1 MPSTAEYTTPE
12 EVREQ
17 IDKRLTTKDGP
28 LTLMIRAASRAIDN
42 ACNRPDG
49 FLAPTLGTARLFTG
63 SGDGIQRI
71 DECAAVSLV
80 EARDSGSGSYV
91 AWEAADW
98 VAASGDPRAPDF
110 NSTPYT
116 FLLATGD
123 GASTFTPR
131 VPGWGWRGWSA
142 DRDGG
147 GLSGGSGRRGALPS
161 VRVTARWGYALTV
174 PDPIRQATITQVARW
189 FKRGE
194 SAWADAVGSEQT
206 GGVLMYRKPLDPD
219 IVLLLRQGRYIRVS
233 V

>member
-1 MPSTAEYTTPE
+1 MASAVEYCTVE
-12 EVREQ
+12 ELRDQ
-17 IDKRLTTKDGP
+17 IDKRLATKDGAI
-28 LTLMIRAASRAIDN
+28 TLLIRAASRAIDN

-49 FLAPTLGTARLFTG
+49 FQAPAVGVARLFTG

-71 DECAAVSLV
+71 DEAAAVSLV
-80 EARDSGSGSYV
+80 EARDSGSGAYV
-91 AWEAADW
+91 AWAAGDW

-123 GASTFTPR
+123 GAGTFTPR
-131 VPGWGWRGWSA
+131 VPGWGWPGWSA

-147 GLSGGSGRRGALPS
+147 GLAGGSRRRGALPS
-161 VRVTARWGYALTV
+161 VRVTARWGYALEV
-174 PDPIRQATITQVARW
+174 PYPIRQATITQVARW

-194 SAWADAVGSEQT
+194 SSWADAVGSEQT

-219 IVLLLRQGRYIRVS
+219 ILLLLRQGRYIRVS